1 VTSVEVRDSGRAD
14 GVQHDVALLDV

>member
-1 VTSVEVRDSGRAD
+1 VTSAEVRDSGRAD